1 MIMISTN
8 DNQNYGPPPPIT
20 KLTHEQDFRLR
31 QLEVML
37 PKDEVDKKDI
47 ITLLL
52 ALQKQNF
59 VLCNSMMNLVENWPE
74 QLDEPPIFISYLKR

>member
-1 MIMISTN
+1 
-8 DNQNYGPPPPIT
+8 
-20 KLTHEQDFRLR
+20 
-31 QLEVML
+31 ML

-59 VLCNSMMNLVENWPE
+59 VLANSMMNLVENWPVE
-74 QLDEPPIFISYLKR
+74 VDEPPILISYLKR

>member
-1 MIMISTN
+1 MTLKENPPYS
-8 DNQNYGPPPPIT
+8 GPPPPIT

-31 QLEVML
+31 QLEILL

-59 VLCNSMMNLVENWPE
+59 ILSNSMMNLVENWPIE
-74 QLDEPPIFISYLKR
+74 LDEPPILISYLAR

>member
-1 MIMISTN
+1 MTSTN
-8 DNQNYGPPPPIT
+8 NNPNYGLPQPIT

-59 VLCNSMMNLVENWPE
+59 VLANSMMNLVENWPVE
-74 QLDEPPIFISYLKR
+74 VHEPPILISYLKR

>member
-1 MIMISTN
+1 MISTN

>member
-1 MIMISTN
+1 MTSTN
-8 DNQNYGPPPPIT
+8 NNQNYGPPPPIT

-31 QLEVML
+31 QLELML

-59 VLCNSMMNLVENWPE
+59 VLSNSMMNLVENWPIE
-74 QLDEPPIFISYLKR
+74 LDEPPILISYLTR

>member
-1 MIMISTN
+1 MTSTN
-8 DNQNYGPPPPIT
+8 NNQNYGPPPPIT
-20 KLTHEQDFRLR
+20 QLTHEQDFRLR

-59 VLCNSMMNLVENWPE
+59 VLSNSMMNLVENWPIE
-74 QLDEPPIFISYLKR
+74 LDEPPILISYLTR

>member
-1 MIMISTN
+1 
-8 DNQNYGPPPPIT
+8 
-20 KLTHEQDFRLR
+20 
-31 QLEVML
+31 ML

-59 VLCNSMMNLVENWPE
+59 VLSNSMMNLVENWPIE
-74 QLDEPPIFISYLKR
+74 LDEPPILISYLTR

>member
-1 MIMISTN
+1 MKYI
-8 DNQNYGPPPPIT
+8 DGLPAPIT

-31 QLEVML
+31 QLEIML
-37 PKDEVDKKDI
+37 PKDEVDKQDI

-59 VLCNSMMNLVENWPE
+59 VLSNSMMNLVANWPIE
-74 QLDEPPIFISYLKR
+74 LDEPPILISYLTR